1 MESQSFSTSEF
12 VDACQDALTNGS
24 WANTRKMVEMVLAVA
39 EYEHFIQMMIDA
51 VADARRAAEQEQE
64 QEQEASA
71 TVDATGA
78 TVAHNS
84 GNDDWGAE

>member
-39 EYEHFIQMMIDA
+39 VYEHFIQMMIDA